1 MIEMEARKLK
11 EYELNL
17 VKYLVKISE
26 QDSSYNIPDL
36 VEELK
41 DGKMGSIR
49 FISGEP
55 GRKYGADLIQV
66 EYKDDDSIPVIITL
80 SLDNQQQLYEL
91 EFWKV
96 DFEKL
101 LRYPKPDEVVL
112 IKN

>member
-1 MIEMEARKLK
+1 MEARKLK
-11 EYELNL
+11 EHELNL
-17 VKYLVKISE
+17 VMHLVKISE
-26 QDSSYNIPDL
+26 KEGSYNIPDL
-36 VEELK
+36 VVELK

-49 FISGEP
+49 FVSGEP
-55 GRKYGADLIQV
+55 DRKYGADLVQV
-66 EYKDDDSIPVIITL
+66 EYKDEDSVPVIITL
-80 SLDNQQQLYEL
+80 TLDNQQQLYEL

>member
-1 MIEMEARKLK
+1 MEARKLK
-11 EYELNL
+11 EHELNL
-17 VKYLVKISE
+17 VKHLVKISE
-26 QDSSYNIPDL
+26 KEGSYNIRDL

-49 FISGEP
+49 FVSGEP
-55 GRKYGADLIQV
+55 GRKYGVDLVQV
-66 EYKDDDSIPVIITL
+66 EYKDEDSVPVIITL
-80 SLDNQQQLYEL
+80 TLDNQHELYEL